1 MGRSEVRSSVGAED
15 KFFSSDFFGGV
26 GRGGGGGYGI
36 RLIRGHSSVTTAQL
50 DSSTS

>member
-26 GRGGGGGYGI
+26 GRGGGGI
-36 RLIRGHSSVTTAQL
+36 RYPFHSGPFQCYH
-50 DSSTS
+50 STVRQ